1 MEYNVIFQPSGRRGK
16 VGEGKTL
23 LTASHELGVDIEA
36 PCGAHKVCGKC
47 KVKIET
53 GYFEKFSIDSKVEH
67 LSPLQEEEKDLL

>member
-16 VGEGKTL
+16 VEEGKTL

-47 KVKIET
+47 R
-53 GYFEKFSIDSKVEH
+53 S
-67 LSPLQEEEKDLL
+67 EERRVG